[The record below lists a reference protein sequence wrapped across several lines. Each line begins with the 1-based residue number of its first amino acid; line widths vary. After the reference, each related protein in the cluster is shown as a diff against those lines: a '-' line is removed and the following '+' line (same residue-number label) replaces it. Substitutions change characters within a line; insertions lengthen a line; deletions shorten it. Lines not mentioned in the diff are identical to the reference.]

1 LNKSVKINENLK
13 KDYEL
18 KLTKCNNE
26 IKKLKNEN
34 KSTNKGTTLS
44 PTLMAIFT
52 QNFMN
57 TNVNIKDSGTMKT
70 LHKELKGMMH
80 ASKNTFEWFG
90 KNIGNNDDMK
100 SDNGSQICLNDYD
113 LMSLCFMRNIG
124 NQILNVNGKY
134 TENVRNWV
142 NKLNDCIKMK
152 TNPVNYKKWKSNE
165 ILYWI
170 LNLENGK
177 YRKKYEKK
185 LREYLSKTN
194 INGGNITK
202 KSKLLDMSIFDLEDQ
217 QSILKHIGML
227 TKQNNDNNTSET
239 EGYSQTFNNTS
250 TKKAQLF

>member
-1 LNKSVKINENLK
+1 MANTPGFLDFYDSDEMNEILGSNKKPKKKQRSQSILDNNSEMNIKDVLYLKNKISSLKKDVLKYKSRNNELRKELNKSMKINENLK

-34 KSTNKGTTLS
+34 KSTNRGTILS
-44 PTLMAIFT
+44 PTLMAILT

-57 TNVNIKDSGTMKT
+57 NNVNVKDGGTMKT

-142 NKLNDCIKMK
+142 NKLNNCIKMK
-152 TNPVNYKKWKSNE
+152 TNPVNYKKWQSSMV
-165 ILYWI
+165 I
-170 LNLENGK
+170 
-177 YRKKYEKK
+177 
-185 LREYLSKTN
+185 YLIN
-194 INGGNITK
+194 ICFH
-202 KSKLLDMSIFDLEDQ
+202 DIF
-217 QSILKHIGML
+217 L
-227 TKQNNDNNTSET
+227 T
-239 EGYSQTFNNTS
+239 
-250 TKKAQLF
+250 